1 MTIHYRD
8 TSTHSL
14 KVESAPPARLA
25 GPRADSFKPQL
36 YRNAGKRVL
45 DVILCIL
52 GAPFALLLIGVMA
65 LLVARD
71 GGAPFYSQDR
81 VGRGGRIYR
90 MWKLRTMV
98 PDADAKLKA
107 HLAENTAARTE
118 WDRDQKL
125 KSDPRVTRL
134 GALLRRASMDE
145 LPQLW
150 NVFKGDMSLVGPR
163 PMMPEQKTLY
173 PGSEYYTLR
182 PGITGSWQ
190 ISDRNESSFAE
201 RAIFDTSYSRNVSL
215 GEDIRILVATVRVV
229 LKATGY

>member
-8 TSTHSL
+8 TSTHSS

-71 GGAPFYSQDR
+71 GGAPFYNQDR

-190 ISDRNESSFAE
+190 ISDRNESNFAE